1 MSVTIDKLLIVQLVN
16 WLNEKKE
23 EIPLSVPVLLDDH
36 EDTGEQL
43 WIQPLEA
50 TKIIKQYTNGDYI
63 GQLPF
68 AVYYQL
74 TNPEKMALLDVPLWA
89 LGEYFESHNFESH
102 KPELD
107 GFQLINIEMNA
118 TPAPFSRTNSGTF
131 ANQAIFKIKYI
142 KEVKEDGR

>member
-1 MSVTIDKLLIVQLVN
+1 MSLAIDKLLIVQLVN

-36 EDTGEQL
+36 EDTGEQI
-43 WIQPLEA
+43 WIQPLAA
-50 TKIIKQYTNGDYI
+50 TKIIKQYTSGNYI

-89 LGEYFESHNFESH
+89 LGEYFENH

-107 GFQLINIEMNA
+107 GFQLIDIEMNA
-118 TPAPFSRTNSGTF
+118 TPAPFSRTDSGTF
-131 ANQAIFKIKYI
+131 ANQAVFQLIYKNEKRKQRSFRT
-142 KEVKEDGR
+142 D

>member
-16 WLNEKKE
+16 WLNEKRE
-23 EIPLSVPVLLDDH
+23 EIPIPVPVLLDDH
-36 EDTGEQL
+36 EDTGEQI

-50 TKIIKQYTNGDYI
+50 TKIIKQYTSGDYI

-74 TNPEKMALLDVPLWA
+74 TNPEKMAELDVPLWA
-89 LGEYFESHNFESH
+89 LGEYLENH
-102 KPELD
+102 KPDLD
-107 GFQLINIEMNA
+107 GFQLIAIGMNA
-118 TPAPFSRTNSGTF
+118 TPAPFSRTDSGTF
-131 ANQAIFKIKYI
+131 TNQAIFKIEYI